1 MTPEQEFKKLFER
14 MYELCQENDWGD
26 PFSYARSREIHI
38 AGTLGHQ
45 ISDTLA
51 GADGIDEAG
60 ECEYKSTIADKIQG
74 TYNGISVQPSWSEQV
89 KYLEEKKILK
99 YPHHYFARY
108 EGGKIAEI
116 YRLTGRQVF
125 DIIVPKLKKKFP
137 NASTKKDPR
146 LGAMVTHTEILRN
159 GVKIL

>member
-14 MYELCQENDWGD
+14 MYELCQENNWGD

-38 AGTLGHQ
+38 AGTLGHE
-45 ISDTLA
+45 ISPTLS
-51 GADGIDEAG
+51 GADGIDESG
-60 ECEYKSTIADKIQG
+60 ECEYKSTIGKNIQG
-74 TYNGISVQPSWSEQV
+74 AYNGISVQPSWEDQV

-99 YPHHYFARY
+99 YPNHYFARY
-108 EGGKIAEI
+108 NGGKIAEI

-125 DIIVPKLKKKFP
+125 DIIVPKLKKQFP
-137 NASTKKDPR
+137 NASGKKDPR
-146 LGAMVTHTEILRN
+146 LGTTVTKNEILQH